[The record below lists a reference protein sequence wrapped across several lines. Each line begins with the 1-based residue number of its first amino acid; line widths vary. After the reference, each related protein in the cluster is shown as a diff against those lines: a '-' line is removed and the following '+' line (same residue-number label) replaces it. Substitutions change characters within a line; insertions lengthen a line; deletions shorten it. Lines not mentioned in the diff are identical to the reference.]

1 MTTQKKSLRFRLAD
15 WLELKALS
23 VENKK
28 QEMQIGRMDMKAFR
42 KAMKDVPT
50 EEKSVD
56 VDEVTNEAMIK
67 EPEKE

>member
-15 WLELKALS
+15 WLEGKALS

-42 KAMKDVPT
+42 KALKSAPT
-50 EEKSVD
+50 EETPVD
-56 VDEVTNEAMIK
+56 ADKVTDEVLSK
-67 EPEKE
+67 EDQNK